1 MKRKKVFIL
10 LPDGIGLRNFA
21 YTDFNQHAKDQNIDV
36 VFWNNSSFDID
47 SLGFNEIKIRNAKTN
62 FLTDILKKA
71 RVHIDLNLNIK
82 KFNDEIYESYRFK
95 LVNDSLVNIIKTVFI
110 RIVIFLFSSEKGVEM
125 IRRAILRCEQK
136 TAFFRDC
143 LETLEK
149 EKPDFVLCTN
159 QRVTLALAPILA
171 AEKLN
176 IPTGTVIFSWDNLP
190 KATLVLEPNYYFVWS
205 KHMKE
210 ELMKYY
216 SFIAE
221 SQIFVTG
228 TTQFE
233 MHNNAAWLMHRSLFF
248 KENKLDPTKRYICF
262 SGDDI
267 TTSPNDPIYLEDTAK
282 AVLALNSNGY
292 SLGIIFRR
300 CPVDYS
306 TRYDSV
312 LKKYQDLIVPIE
324 PKWQKMGDSW
334 NSILP
339 KKEDLA
345 LQINIIAHT
354 EMVVNLGSTMVF
366 DYITHK
372 KPCAYI
378 RYDVPNSVHEVRTV
392 QKIYDFVHF
401 RSMPNKDSVLWI
413 DAPSEIA
420 SIIQMALDP
429 PSEVIENAQKWF
441 EKINIHPVN
450 KASERILS
458 TIKEIMK

>member
-1 MKRKKVFIL
+1 M
-10 LPDGIGLRNFA
+10 GLRNFA
-21 YTDFNQHAKDQNIDV
+21 YTDFHRHAKDQNIDV
-36 VFWNNSSFDID
+36 VFWNNSEFDINT
-47 SLGFNEIKIRNAKTN
+47 LGLNEIKIRNAKTH

-71 RVHIDLNLNIK
+71 RVQIDLNLNIK
-82 KFNDEIYESYRFK
+82 KFNDQVYESYRFK
-95 LVNDSLVNIIKTVFI
+95 LVNDSLINITKTVFI
-110 RIVIFLFSSEKGVEM
+110 RILTFLFCSEKGVAI
-125 IRRAILRCEQK
+125 IRGAILRCEHK

-143 LETLEK
+143 LEVLER
-149 EKPDFVLCTN
+149 EQPDFVLCTN

-176 IPTGTVIFSWDNLP
+176 IPTATVIFSWDNLP

-205 KHMKE
+205 AHMKQ
-210 ELMKYY
+210 ELLTYY
-216 SFIAE
+216 PFIKE
-221 SQIFVTG
+221 RQVLVTG

-233 MHNNAAWLMHRSLFF
+233 MHNNSAWLLPRALFF
-248 KENKLDPTKRYICF
+248 EENKLDMAKQYICY

-282 AVLALNSNGY
+282 AVLALNKEGY

-306 TRYDSV
+306 TRFDSV
-312 LKKYQDLIVPIE
+312 LKKYQDIIVPIA
-324 PKWQKMGDSW
+324 PKWKKMGDSW

-339 KKEDLA
+339 EKEDLV
-345 LQINIIAHT
+345 LQINTIAHT

-366 DYITHK
+366 DYVTHK

-378 RYDVPNSVHEVRTV
+378 RYDVPNSARPVRSVHE
-392 QKIYDFVHF
+392 IYDFVHF

-413 DAPSEIA
+413 DATGEIA
-420 SIIQMALDP
+420 SIIKIGLQP
-429 PSEVIENAQKWF
+429 PSHVIENAQNWF
-441 EKINIHPVN
+441 EKINRYPVN
-450 KASERILS
+450 EASERILS